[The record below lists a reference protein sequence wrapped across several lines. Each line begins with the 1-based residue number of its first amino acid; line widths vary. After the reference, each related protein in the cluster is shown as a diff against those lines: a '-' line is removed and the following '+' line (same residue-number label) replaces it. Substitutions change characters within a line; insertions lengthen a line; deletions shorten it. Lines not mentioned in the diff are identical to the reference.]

1 MSPQTREAQAPGG
14 APRAVMPIARAES
27 VSKSYGQGNNV
38 VSAVRNVDLDVAP
51 GEFVAVMGP
60 SGSGKSTLMHLMAGL
75 ESPSGGRMWIGEQEI
90 THLDDA
96 ALTEIRRRRVGF
108 VFQAFNLMPTMDVRE
123 NILLP
128 FDLDGRSP
136 DRQER
141 AWIEDLLRRL
151 GLSERVNH
159 RPAELS
165 GGQQQR
171 VAIARALATR
181 PALILADEPTGN
193 LDSRSALEVLQLL
206 RMAAQELGQSIV
218 MVTHDPKAAAH
229 AHRVVYLAD
238 GEIVHQ
244 SNSSARAEDIAQM
257 MLSLEV
263 N

>member
-1 MSPQTREAQAPGG
+1 MTPDTYAAQAPGG

-27 VSKSYGQGNNV
+27 VSKVYGDGDNA
-38 VSAVRNVDLDVAP
+38 VSAVRGVDLEVAP

-75 ESPSGGRMWIGEQEI
+75 ESPSSGRMWIGEQEI

-96 ALTEIRRRRVGF
+96 ALTEVRRRRVGF

-136 DRQER
+136 HRDERQ
-141 AWIEDLLRRL
+141 WIDDLLLRL
-151 GLSERVNH
+151 GLSERVRH
-159 RPAELS
+159 RPGELS

-229 AHRVVYLAD
+229 ASRVVYLAD
-238 GEIVHQ
+238 GHIVHQ
-244 SNSSARAEDIAQM
+244 SNGSARAEDIAAT
-257 MLSLEV
+257 MLSLEA

>member
-1 MSPQTREAQAPGG
+1 MSQQTHEPTTHGQG
-14 APRAVMPIARAES
+14 ASSAMPIARAET
-27 VSKSYGQGNNV
+27 VSKIYGTSDQ
-38 VSAVRNVDLDVAP
+38 AVAAVKDVDLEVHA

-75 ESPSGGRMWIGEQEI
+75 ESPTKGRVWVGDQEI

-96 ALTEIRRRRVGF
+96 ALTEVRRRRVGF

-128 FDLDGRSP
+128 FELDGRTP
-136 DRQER
+136 DAMEKR
-141 AWIEDLLRRL
+141 WIDELLQRL
-151 GLSERVNH
+151 GLSERLRH
-159 RPAELS
+159 RPSELS

-206 RMAAQELGQSIV
+206 RMASQELGQSIV
-218 MVTHDPKAAAH
+218 MVTHDPKAASH
-229 AHRVVYLAD
+229 ANRVVYLAD
-238 GEIVHQ
+238 GQIVYQ
-244 SNSSARAEDIAQM
+244 SNGPSRAEEIAQR

>member
-1 MSPQTREAQAPGG
+1 MTQHTAVTPDRGGNAPGG
-14 APRAVMPIARAES
+14 LPIACAES
-27 VSKSYGQGNNV
+27 VSKVYGEGDQAV
-38 VSAVRNVDLDVAP
+38 AAVRNVNLQVQP

-75 ESPSGGRMWIGEQEI
+75 ESPTEGRVWIGDQEI

-96 ALTEIRRRRVGF
+96 ALTEVRRRRVGF
-108 VFQAFNLMPTMDVRE
+108 VFQAFNLMPTLDVRE

-128 FDLDGRSP
+128 FDLDGRTP
-136 DRQER
+136 DAMEKR
-141 AWIEDLLRRL
+141 WIEELLERL
-151 GLSERVNH
+151 GLSERQGH
-159 RPAELS
+159 RPSQLS

-206 RMAAQELGQSIV
+206 QMAAQELGQSIV

-238 GEIVHQ
+238 GRLVDQ
-244 SNSSARAEDIAQM
+244 SDGSARAEDIAQR